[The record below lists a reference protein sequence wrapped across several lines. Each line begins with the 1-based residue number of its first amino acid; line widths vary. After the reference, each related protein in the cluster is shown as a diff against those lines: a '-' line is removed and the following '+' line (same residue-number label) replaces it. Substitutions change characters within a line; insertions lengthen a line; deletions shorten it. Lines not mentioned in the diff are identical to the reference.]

1 MTGRTKQDEFNAVLN
16 VLSKY
21 SLRNQKYIEAKSE
34 LLDNAKKFYE
44 GREKFEDFKFKNLKI
59 KLFQLTIMIKIADL
73 KTMMRKTLRIIMVN
87 VLIDHY
93 LI

>member
-44 GREKFEDFKFKNLKI
+44 GREKFEDLKLKNLKI